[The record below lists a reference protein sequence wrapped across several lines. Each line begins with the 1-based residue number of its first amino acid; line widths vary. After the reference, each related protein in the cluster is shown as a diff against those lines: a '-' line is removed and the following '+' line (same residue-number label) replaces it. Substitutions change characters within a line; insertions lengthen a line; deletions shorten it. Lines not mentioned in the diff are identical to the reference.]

1 MKVAREPAPAPG
13 PGQIGATDRS
23 WPGMVA
29 VLGVVSVLAF
39 AGCGSTAPT
48 PRLQSFASPLASASG
63 SVSAASLAP
72 SSPAAPSSPS
82 PTGGAAPGSAAPRGQ
97 LASSGSIAVLGDDGS
112 LSIVDAAGRSRL
124 LASPSRGPFLFP
136 AWSPDGSHI
145 AVIRTGP
152 ETTDIDVF
160 DAKSS
165 TTSPPPKPVVIFRS
179 STISP
184 FYIAWTPDSRN
195 VSFLANGT
203 TDLQLRLAPADGSAP
218 LDGSGAGAVI
228 RTGSPFYF
236 DWIGPNRLLAHVGVG
251 TDALLGEIG
260 LNGKRVAPG
269 LRAPGLFNAPVV
281 SADRRYVAYVRAD
294 ALDGS
299 YNAATYAAHI
309 VVAARDGSSE
319 HTMPEFGVAAVE
331 FDPAGDTVAS
341 IGATS
346 AAASR
351 IAIPI
356 GPLRV
361 MDAQSGAVRTLL
373 DGAVMSFWWSPD
385 GRTIGALRI
394 EPAGGGATAAA
405 TVASFERPVSPAS
418 RITDTSPSPDPSP
431 TPETSPPAS
440 PDTSPV
446 PGSSALPDTSP
457 LPGPSASPSPGGQG
471 LQIRLVFVDV
481 ASGQITSEVTVQ
493 PGLLYGDQLLPYFD
507 QYAPSHRVWAPDS
520 SSILVPVVDS
530 AGATQIAVM
539 FRNGDPPV
547 MIPGA
552 IGFWSP

>member
-1 MKVAREPAPAPG
+1 MKIAREPRLAWRAGRAPAH
-13 PGQIGATDRS
+13 ARS
-23 WPGMVA
+23 RLGMAA
-29 VLGVVSVLAF
+29 VIAVVSVLVLS
-39 AGCGSTAPT
+39 GCGSTAPT
-48 PRLQSFASPLASASG
+48 SPIASLGGPSASASG
-63 SVSAASLAP
+63 GVSAASLAP
-72 SSPAAPSSPS
+72 SSPSSPGAASSPS
-82 PTGGAAPGSAAPRGQ
+82 PAGGAAPGSAAPGGQ
-97 LASSGSIAVLGDDGS
+97 LASTGSIAVLENDGS
-112 LSIVDAAGRSRL
+112 LSIVEADGRSRL

-160 DAKSS
+160 DAAPS
-165 TTSPPPKPVVIFRS
+165 TTGLPPKPVVIFRS

-184 FYIAWTPDSRN
+184 FYLAWTPDSRN

-203 TDLQLRLAPADGSAP
+203 ADLQLRLAPADGSAP

-236 DWIGPNRLLAHVGVG
+236 DWIGPNRLLAHVGIG

-281 SADRRYVAYVRAD
+281 SADHRYVAYVRAD

-299 YNAATYAAHI
+299 YNTATYAAHI
-309 VVAARDGSSE
+309 VVAARDGSNE

-331 FDPAGDTVAS
+331 FDPAGDTIAS

-346 AAASR
+346 SAASR

-361 MDAQSGAVRTLL
+361 MDAQSGEVRTLL
-373 DGAVMSFWWSPD
+373 DGSVMSFWWSPD
-385 GRTIGALRI
+385 GRTIAALRI
-394 EPAGGGATAAA
+394 EQAGGGATAAA
-405 TVASFERPVSPAS
+405 SVVSFERPTSPA
-418 RITDTSPSPDPSP
+418 TEMTGTSPSAEPSP
-431 TPETSPPAS
+431 TPETSPS
-440 PDTSPV
+440 
-446 PGSSALPDTSP
+446 PGSTPPPSP
-457 LPGPSASPSPGGQG
+457 AASPSPGSIPPPSPGGQA

-481 ASGQITSEVTVQ
+481 ASGQATSEVAVQ
-493 PGLLYGDQLLPYFD
+493 PGLLYGNQLLPYFD
-507 QYAPSHRVWAPDS
+507 QYAASHRAWAPDS
-520 SSILVPVVDS
+520 SSVLVPVVDS
-530 AGATQIAVM
+530 SGTTRIAVM
-539 FRNGDPPV
+539 FRNGDPPA